1 MVSIITFGKPGQYHN
16 HNVEGVN
23 MGLIR
28 DKVAI
33 IGMGCTKFGEL
44 WDKSVDDL
52 ITEATYEACED
63 AGIELKDI
71 QAAWL
76 GTVFSGH
83 TAISLSSPLKLD
95 YIPVT
100 RVENMCATGT
110 EALRGAAY
118 AVASGACDIALAV
131 GVEKL
136 KDTGGAGVPPA
147 NVIGRSTMGTT
158 GTELELSP
166 PAMFANLAVRYFHQ
180 YELAPDVGKMLL
192 AEIAV
197 KNHHNGRL
205 NPKAHYQNEL
215 TVHQVLSAPIVAP
228 PLGVLDCCGISD
240 GAAAAIVTRANL
252 AKDFRDDPIYI
263 KSLAVSVGPS
273 RDPISQGFDF
283 THIEENV
290 RAAKMAY
297 AEAGIK
303 DPRAELSVA
312 EVHDCFTIHEML
324 VYEDLG
330 WSKKGRA
337 AEDIEAGTF
346 ALKGELPVNTDGGL
360 KCFGHPLGASGLR
373 MQYEVYQQ
381 LQEKA
386 GPRQVKDPRL
396 GLTHNLG
403 GAIWGGISCISIT
416 GNELSKN

>member
-1 MVSIITFGKPGQYHN
+1 MNTIK
-16 HNVEGVN
+16 
-23 MGLIR
+23 

-52 ITEATYEACED
+52 IIDATFEACED
-63 AGIELKDI
+63 AGIGLKEI

-83 TAISLSSPLKLD
+83 TALSLSSPLKLQ

-118 AVASGACDIALAV
+118 AVAAGACDIALAV

-136 KDTGGAGVPPA
+136 KDTGWTGVQPTS
-147 NVIGRSTMGTT
+147 VIGRSTMGTN
-158 GTELELSP
+158 GTEIQLSP
-166 PAMFANLAVRYFHQ
+166 PAMFSELAFRYF
-180 YELAPDVGKMLL
+180 EKCKVDIDEGRKLL

-197 KNHHNGRL
+197 KNHHHGSM

-215 TVHQVLSAPIVAP
+215 TVEQVLNAPIVAW
-228 PLGVLDCCGISD
+228 PLSMLDCCGVSD
-240 GAAAAIVTRANL
+240 GAAAAIVTRTDL
-252 AKDFRDDPIYI
+252 AKNFRADPIYI
-263 KSLAVSVGPS
+263 KSLTNVVGPY
-273 RDPISQGFDF
+273 RDLITGGYDF
-283 THIEENV
+283 AHVEENV
-290 RAAKMAY
+290 RASKVAY

-303 DPRAELSVA
+303 NPRGELSVA
-312 EVHDCFTIHEML
+312 EVHDCFTIHEM
-324 VYEDLG
+324 VIYEDLG
-330 WSKKGRA
+330 WTRSVR
-337 AEDIEAGTF
+337 EDIEAGTF
-346 ALKGELPVNTDGGL
+346 TLKGELPVNTDGGL

-373 MQYEVYQQ
+373 MQYEVYKQ
-381 LQEKA
+381 LQGK
-386 GPRQVKDPRL
+386 GGSRQVKNPRL

-403 GAIWGGISCISIT
+403 GQLWGGIACISIT
-416 GNELSKN
+416 GNSLG